1 MKESRER
8 DGPAVTES
16 ASSTILSGTRA
27 SSTLCRSTRP
37 NRRRMAR
44 TFFLPSSSPSFL
56 LLAKLAAIIFAA
68 FASSSSS
75 FVQAAATTTTSGVQ
89 EEVEETASVWI
100 GDSSRSVQEVV
111 QRVVQEDELLD
122 EEELSS
128 SCSRHVD
135 VLEAEIFIL
144 RGERDACE
152 AHVGNSLD
160 LKTRLDKWEPKKWMS
175 ATAARSATEGTSS
188 ATTQANVDLSAALT
202 LPSFEERRLVS
213 VGSDMVVSS
222 SDGVTR
228 VGGRRLESCPT
239 FQYDD
244 DSNLDDGWNLLSE
257 SCTLGAEITVTG
269 AGKRMKI
276 KKDPS
281 AVGVVEVD
289 RQATSANLGR
299 HFEVLNGAVLE
310 VDGLTLT
317 GGYYATHTFNFKSYA
332 GVRLS
337 FNFFAPLI
345 VPIKNID
352 AAAFACVPLFFFSS
366 PSILWTF

>member
-1 MKESRER
+1 MKEPRER

-89 EEVEETASVWI
+89 EEVEETASAWI
-100 GDSSRSVQEVV
+100 GDSSRSVQE
-111 QRVVQEDELLD
+111 VVQEDELLD

-128 SCSRHVD
+128 SSSRHVD

-175 ATAARSATEGTSS
+175 TTAARSATAGTSS
-188 ATTQANVDLSAALT
+188 ATTQSNVDLSTTLT
-202 LPSFEERRLVS
+202 LPSFEERQLVS
-213 VGSDMVVSS
+213 AGSDVVISS
-222 SDGVTR
+222 SDGVTQ
-228 VGGRRLESCPT
+228 VGGRHLVESCPT
-239 FQYDD
+239 FLLADHAD
-244 DSNLDDGWNLLSE
+244 LVASDGWNLLSV
-257 SCTLGAEITVTG
+257 SCNLGAEIVVNG
-269 AGKRMKI
+269 AEKRMKI

-281 AVGVVEVD
+281 AVGVVVVD
-289 RQATSANLGR
+289 RQATSVNKGN
-299 HFEVLNGAVLE
+299 HFIVLNGAALE

-317 GGYYATHTFNFKSYA
+317 GGYQI
-332 GVRLS
+332 VR
-337 FNFFAPLI
+337 
-345 VPIKNID
+345 
-352 AAAFACVPLFFFSS
+352 
-366 PSILWTF
+366 

>member
-111 QRVVQEDELLD
+111 QEDELLD

-128 SCSRHVD
+128 SSSRRVD

-175 ATAARSATEGTSS
+175 TTAARSATEGTSS

-213 VGSDMVVSS
+213 VGSDMVISS

>member
-111 QRVVQEDELLD
+111 QEDELLD

-128 SCSRHVD
+128 SSSRRVD

-175 ATAARSATEGTSS
+175 TTAARSATEGTSS

-213 VGSDMVVSS
+213 VGSDMVISS

-228 VGGRRLESCPT
+228 VGGRRLLEKCTT
-239 FQYDD
+239 FLYDD
-244 DSNLDDGWNLLSE
+244 HDDLDASNGLGWNLLSL
-257 SCTLGAEITVTG
+257 SCTLGLKFPSLTSISVDG

-317 GGYYATHTFNFKSYA
+317 GGYYE
-332 GVRLS
+332 GVR
-337 FNFFAPLI
+337 
-345 VPIKNID
+345 
-352 AAAFACVPLFFFSS
+352 FFF
-366 PSILWTF
+366 F